1 MDTAE
6 ALRTTSDALLR
17 DLEVLGAI
25 EEEKR
30 TIPAGDP
37 RLVELAARVEQI
49 AHRLLGWTSD
59 QRQLAEAAHEKVTAG
74 AVDAAV
80 AIEETP
86 RSMAAILADW
96 REAERRSAAMEP
108 DSAEATEAAALVDA
122 FRREYRRAFEAAQR
136 AEETGSN

>member
-1 MDTAE
+1 MDTAA

-37 RLVELAARVEQI
+37 RLVELATRVEQI

-59 QRQLAEAAHEKVTAG
+59 QRQLAAAAHAKVTAG

-86 RSMAAILADW
+86 RPVAAILADW
-96 REAERRSAAMEP
+96 REAERRFAALEP
-108 DSAEATEAAALVDA
+108 DTADAIEAAALVDA
-122 FRREYRRAFEAAQR
+122 LRNEYRRAFEAAQR
-136 AEETGSN
+136 ADETGSN